1 MSWSGKINPMSKKVG
16 FFGGTFD
23 PPHLGHLS
31 LARHATEKMELDHL
45 LWVLTPMS
53 PFKKQ
58 THASLDQRI
67 HMVKLTAEE
76 LPGSEYCSIDVDRE
90 PPYYTC
96 DTARLI
102 KQTLAPDDKLY
113 FLLGADSLT
122 GLPKWYHAAELV
134 NDYLDGLIV
143 ARRPGTA
150 LDLTLLNEQ
159 MPGID
164 QKISFVDMP
173 CIDIS
178 SREIR
183 KKIKGGKTGKKYMP
197 PPVYQFIEESS
208 LYTS

>member
-1 MSWSGKINPMSKKVG
+1 MPKKVG

-31 LARHATEKMELDHL
+31 LAIHATEQMELDQL
-45 LWVLTPMS
+45 LWVLTPIS
-53 PFKKQ
+53 PFKNQ
-58 THASLDQRI
+58 THASLEQRI
-67 HMVKLTAEE
+67 QMVKLTTEGQ
-76 LPGSEYCSIDVDRE
+76 PKSEYCSIDVERE
-90 PPYYTC
+90 PPYYSC

-102 KQTLAPDDKLY
+102 KKDLAPDDQLY

-134 NDYLDGLIV
+134 HEYLDGLIV

-150 LDLTLLNEQ
+150 LDLTQLNEQ

-164 QKISFVDMP
+164 QRISFVDMP

-183 KKIKGGKTGKKYMP
+183 KKTKNGK
-197 PPVYQFIEESS
+197 PVKNFLPSSVHEFIEKSN
-208 LYTS
+208 LYT